1 MGRFNAHCLHLDF
14 DLTEANEEWESVN
27 VPNFLS
33 LIEPEQTGQKAFC
46 LDGSVSK
53 ISLAQR
59 ALTGFRVQ
67 SCYFQE
73 SEADVDSR
81 RLPGAG

>member
-1 MGRFNAHCLHLDF
+1 MK
-14 DLTEANEEWESVN
+14 SVN
-27 VPNFLS
+27 VQDFLC
-33 LIEPEQTGQKAFC
+33 LIETERTGQEAFC

-53 ISLAQR
+53 ISLAHR

-73 SEADVDSR
+73 SEEDVVKAEGFLELVDLIQCT
-81 RLPGAG
+81 RLSI

>member
-1 MGRFNAHCLHLDF
+1 MKPVNVQNFLC
-14 DLTEANEEWESVN
+14 LTE
-27 VPNFLS
+27 
-33 LIEPEQTGQKAFC
+33 PERTGQKAFW

-67 SCYFQE
+67 CCYFQE
-73 SEADVDSR
+73 SEEDVVKAEGF
-81 RLPGAG
+81 LELV